1 MTSIIRTV
9 DRDLAI
15 LIGRALDHQK
25 YFHDVNYEHR
35 LRDSDKELYQFKD
48 MCNIPTPTKR
58 KLRDGKKELKQ
69 DQKMTGLPNGVF
81 TILTQESIPYC
92 GPCLYFRKSAKANI
106 LKKRDHIHM
115 FLKHSNTGCSET
127 FSGVTLVR
135 TYTTSFDC
143 IFDS

>member
-81 TILTQESIPYC
+81 TILTRCYSPTC
-92 GPCLYFRKSAKANI
+92 AVGNI
-106 LKKRDHIHM
+106 CYSMSCPTNLKK
-115 FLKHSNTGCSET
+115 
-127 FSGVTLVR
+127 VTIVCLHR
-135 TYTTSFDC
+135 ILYP
-143 IFDS
+143 